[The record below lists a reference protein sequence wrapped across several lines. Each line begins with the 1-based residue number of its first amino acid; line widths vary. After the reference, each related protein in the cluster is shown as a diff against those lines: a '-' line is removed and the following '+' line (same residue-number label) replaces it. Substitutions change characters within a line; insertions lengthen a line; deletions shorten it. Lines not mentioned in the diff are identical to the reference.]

1 MSLRFKQPHI
11 ILDLET
17 TGRSPKQDRIT
28 EIGIIDLTDEVETE
42 WSTLVNPGVPISSF
56 ITNLTGIDDHK
67 VKKAPSFA
75 AIAQEVLKRI
85 EGKVVIAHNAKFD
98 YGFLKAEFA
107 RAGIVYESRTLCS
120 LELSRQLYAQHKSH
134 SLGSIIER
142 NGFQLESRHRALDDA
157 RAVWHFLKAVQKDYP
172 DLTDY

>member
-1 MSLRFKQPHI
+1 MTLRFKQPHI

-28 EIGIIDLTDEVETE
+28 EIGIIDLTGEVETE

-67 VKKAPSFA
+67 VKKAQSFA

-85 EGKVVIAHNAKFD
+85 EAKFD

-107 RAGIVYESRTLCS
+107 RASVVYESRTLCS

-172 DLTDY
+172 DLTNY